1 MINLEKFD
9 WNQEHIITHRLSE
22 SVIAAAGIGKL
33 DDSEIFVEHPEY
45 KKYYVS
51 QYGRV
56 ISLKRNGVKLLGA
69 FIGGQPDRQYMYYGF
84 TQDGE
89 TKTIGMHRAVA
100 YTFCPNFWKNKRLV
114 AHHIDGNKMNNNY
127 RNLILLTTK
136 LHSAIHKIKK
146 IVLLADGQIREYRN
160 PLDLVRDTGLTLEDI
175 LLANKGKKKPVKS
188 RSKYTVFDIKG
199 YLIGF
204 QYYPEKDQKKKK

>member
-1 MINLEKFD
+1 MTNLKKFN
-9 WNQEHIITHRLSE
+9 WNQEHIITHRLPE

-33 DDSEIFVEHPEY
+33 DESEIFVEHPEY

-69 FIGGQPDRQYMYYGF
+69 FIGGQSDRQYMYYGF
-84 TQDGE
+84 TQNGK

-100 YTFCPNFWKNKRLV
+100 DTFCPNFWKNKHLE
-114 AHHIDGNKMNNNY
+114 AHHIDGDKMNNNY
-127 RNLILLTTK
+127 RNLILLTTD

-188 RSKYTVFDIKG
+188 RGKFTVFDIKG
-199 YLIGF
+199 HLIGF

>member
-1 MINLEKFD
+1 MTNLEKFD

-100 YTFCPNFWKNKRLV
+100 DTFCPNFWKNKHLE
-114 AHHIDGNKMNNNY
+114 AHHIDGDKMNNNY
-127 RNLILLTTK
+127 RNLILLTTE

-146 IVLLADGQIREYRN
+146 IVL
-160 PLDLVRDTGLTLEDI
+160 LEDI

-188 RSKYTVFDIKG
+188 RGKFTVFDIKG
-199 YLIGF
+199 HLIGF